1 VVKLN
6 FYKKDMKKFKVR
18 ITQLP
23 TARTGYQVQGALV
36 NDVPAFGGADYNA
49 YIGKKPKQDSKYLT
63 AVPRSE
69 ANLEAEDG
77 ETAFGDINGDGFPEH
92 KIIKG
97 KRHYEGGVPLNLPD
111 GTFIFS
117 DTKSMK
123 ISDCT
128 ILKMF
133 GKPCGK
139 QSYTP
144 ADLAKP
150 YDINKYRVMLED
162 PDSDE
167 MTRRTAEMMIKKYVI
182 KLGALALAQEAKKG
196 FPQGIPE
203 VAQPYME
210 AMGLSEEDIL
220 PNDPNKQQQEEMSEA
235 NSIPQMPND
244 QEQPVQD
251 QPDGSAPTQMPNGE
265 PIAQPNMGQM
275 PEGMSPEMMQQASMA
290 AYGMEMGGYGMPFYN
305 DPNEMGYGGLF
316 RAQNGVTVNTTSSS
330 NPITDKSRLQGEFNK
345 SGKVTTEA
353 VPGRNYVDIGDG
365 IGAWGEESAKSREG
379 TMQKSTSQ
387 WSGSQS
393 GYIDAICRRLKSGDL
408 KGFTAKYAIDK
419 LRVID
424 PNHAKRAEWEAQ
436 LANCQDVETTLNTQF
451 TKKVEQPN
459 EDCQCEDSSLPTYS
473 KYKDADGNC
482 TCTPP
487 TNTIP
492 DKCHCPDPNDPTKQI
507 EVDCPEDG
515 SDPICGERSSQ
526 GSNMQMQQGEPFW
539 PEWRQQDINNMR
551 TVMNEKHGKQYPIM
565 SDLDMPEMQPVY
577 NNWLGAVQSNLASEA
592 QRSQG
597 VNRAAGNTAAKQAVL
612 TQMQSNPETFI
623 EGVNKENVGT
633 ENQLDRLTNFNVRDK
648 NMTNRA
654 NANQNYM
661 KELGVLNEGWNQE
674 MNAWNAAK
682 TLAQNTGLTNAA
694 NTYNDQTEQY
704 AIDPRSGVGIFKG
717 GKRNKPE
724 VNNNTLDTLV
734 KYKELYPGIDD
745 KVLLAAINRDAG
757 NTGFTPADMM
767 YQAYGGPVYANG
779 GFVYA
784 DTVYPFIF

>member
-275 PEGMSPEMMQQASMA
+275 PEGMSPEMMQQAPMA

-305 DPNEMGYGGLF
+305 NPYEMAYGGMPKLVKGGPGEPTAKT
-316 RAQNGVTVNTTSSS
+316 RAQLQAEIDAKKYEGKSSKVKSFDKDVEVFDVNG
-330 NPITDKSRLQGEFNK
+330 KKLGAR
-345 SGKVTTEA
+345 GKVGVQEDYSDIV
-353 VPGRNYVDIGDG
+353 VPKVTKFATDQKKYERDIC
-365 IGAWGEESAKSREG
+365 AKIRASK
-379 TMQKSTSQ
+379 KS
-387 WSGSQS
+387 
-393 GYIDAICRRLKSGDL
+393 L
-408 KGFTAKYAIDK
+408 KYAVANGWIAAD
-419 LRVID
+419 RVGD
-424 PNHAKRAEWEAQ
+424 FKTCVDEEAIN
-436 LANCQDVETTLNTQF
+436 ANQDNTEFFELEPET
-451 TKKVEQPN
+451 PN

-526 GSNMQMQQGEPFW
+526 GSSMQMQQGEPFW

-724 VNNNTLDTLV
+724 INNNTLDTLV